1 MPDARVQAAID
12 NWASR
17 LIANGVDFN
26 DFKRITSSLERWD
39 DWLGAWKETADSH
52 RARAERQRDEGH
64 AISAGESFL
73 QAAVCYHF
81 AKFVW
86 VLDAERNRECTS
98 LAISSMAAGHEQL
111 GTSFER
117 LEIPFEGAR
126 LAANLRLPEGA
137 AGDRS
142 PLVVLI
148 PGLDSTKEE
157 FFNLESV
164 FLKRGMATLSMDG
177 PGQGES
183 GFELN
188 IRPDYDVAVAAVLD
202 FVADRSEIDHERI
215 GAVGVSMGGYY
226 APRAAAFEPRLRAAV
241 GISGPY
247 DMSANW
253 DNLPSLTR
261 ETLRH
266 HTGASSDDDAR
277 ARAGELN
284 LAGVAE
290 KITQP
295 LMVMTGKLDRLIPWE
310 DTKRI
315 ADEAPGAE
323 WVLYEDGTHVANN
336 LPFLHRPRVADWMA
350 SHLSVGQAAA
360 VA

>member
-1 MPDARVQAAID
+1 MPDVRVQAAID

-26 DFKRITSSLERWD
+26 DFQRVTGSLERWD
-39 DWLGAWKETADSH
+39 DWLDAWRAVADEH
-52 RARAERQRDEGH
+52 RERAERQRDDGN
-64 AISAGESFL
+64 AISAGDSFL

-86 VLDAERNRECTS
+86 VLDAQRNRKCTQ
-98 LAISSMAAGHEQL
+98 LAIECMAAGHEQL
-111 GTSFER
+111 GSSFER
-117 LEIPFEGAR
+117 IEIPFEHSR

-137 AGDRS
+137 ERP

-157 FFNLESV
+157 FYNLENV
-164 FLKRGMATLSMDG
+164 FLRRGMATLSMDG

-183 GFELN
+183 GFELH
-188 IRPDYDVAVAAVLD
+188 IRPDYEVAVGAVLD
-202 FVADRSEIDHERI
+202 AISGRDDVDLDRV
-215 GAVGVSMGGYY
+215 GALGVSMGGYY
-226 APRAAAFEPRLRAAV
+226 APRAAAFEPRIRAVV

-253 DNLPSLTR
+253 DNLPPLTR
-261 ETLRH
+261 ETLQH
-266 HTGASSDDDAR
+266 HTGASSPEEAR
-277 ARAGELN
+277 QKAAELN
-284 LAGVAE
+284 LSGVAG

-295 LMVMTGKLDRLIPWE
+295 ALIITGKLDRLIPWE

-315 ADEAPGAE
+315 ADEAPNAE

-336 LPFLHRPRVADWMA
+336 RPFLHRPLAGDWLAARLGVANVAMA
-350 SHLSVGQAAA
+350 
-360 VA
+360 